1 MAIPLALSS
10 VLEAPALYLAYQSMV
25 GGIRARRICIRDYV
39 QPAPGMVV
47 IDIGCGPGYTAKWLP
62 ESRFFG
68 FDICRSY
75 INYATRKFGRH
86 AVFHCDLFSQRY
98 VSILPKAD
106 LVLMMGLLHHLPDE
120 ECVSLLRLAKSAMKK
135 GGKLLALDGCY
146 RDGQPRI
153 ARCFLDWDRGEYIR
167 TPESYVRIARS
178 VFDEVVPSLRDDLF
192 FIPSYTNMV
201 LTCIA

>member
-1 MAIPLALSS
+1 MAIPLTLSS
-10 VLEAPALYLAYQSMV
+10 VLEAPVLYLAYQSIV
-25 GGIRARRICIRDYV
+25 GGIRARRICLRDYV
-39 QPAPGMVV
+39 KPTPGMVV

-68 FDICRSY
+68 FDVCRPY

-86 AVFHCDLFSQRY
+86 AVFHCDLFTQQY

-120 ECVSLLRLAKSAMKK
+120 ECVSLLRLAKSAMNK
-135 GGKLLALDGCY
+135 GGKLLTLDGCY

-153 ARCFLDWDRGEYIR
+153 ARYFLDSDRGEHIR
-167 TPESYVRIARS
+167 TAEDYVRIAHT
-178 VFDEVVPSLRDDLF
+178 VFDEVIPSLRDDLF

-201 LTCIA
+201 LSCIA